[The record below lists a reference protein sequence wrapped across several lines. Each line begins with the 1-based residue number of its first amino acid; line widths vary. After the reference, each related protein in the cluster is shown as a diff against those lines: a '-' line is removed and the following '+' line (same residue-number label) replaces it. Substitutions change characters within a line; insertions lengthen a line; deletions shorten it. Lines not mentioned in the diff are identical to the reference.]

1 MSKIGRGY
9 PELYFSDNSIK
20 DDDLS
25 LQIGRIHT
33 LNSDFISAAKQPAY
47 HWTVVSLG
55 MKKQI
60 T

>member
-25 LQIGRIHT
+25 LQIGRINT
-33 LNSDFISAAKQPAY
+33 LNNDIISTAKQPAY
-47 HWTVVSLG
+47 HWTVVNLG